1 VDSIDRSQ
9 NSHGG
14 ELDESKEVG
23 TKFVIAR
30 RDAAKLLQSV
40 EEALDAIAF
49 AIKGLGPPVLG
60 FAIES
65 VRYVRDRTLVTDM
78 RADVVGVIGL
88 VGDDDGTVLEP
99 IEQGVG
105 ARGVMRLAR
114 RDQEQT
120 GRPFASTRAWIFV
133 VMPPRLR
140 PTQRSPL
147 FFWDRRR

>member
-1 VDSIDRSQ
+1 

-60 FAIES
+60 FAIGS
-65 VRYVRDRTLVTDM
+65 VRDVGHRTLVTDM

-88 VGDDDGTVLEP
+88 VGDDDGTVRPLSRASAQEASCASP
-99 IEQGVG
+99 GEIRSRPDGLSRRP
-105 ARGVMRLAR
+105 ARGSL
-114 RDQEQT
+114 
-120 GRPFASTRAWIFV
+120 W
-133 VMPPRLR
+133 
-140 PTQRSPL
+140 
-147 FFWDRRR
+147 